1 MTIDQKLHW
10 EKIYQDKSPKQVSWT
25 QSVPQTSLD
34 LIEHANL
41 PKNAAIID
49 VGGGESRLVDHL
61 LMLGYNDVS
70 VLDISKN
77 AIERSKQRLGNRAN
91 GVQWIEADI
100 RAFKPTR
107 TYALWHDRAVFHFL
121 TNEDDIAHYKQLIYR
136 HLNNTLIMSTFSLS
150 GPLKCSGLPIKQY
163 SAELL
168 QKQFVPHVELL
179 EGIEEKHQTPFGT
192 TQDFICTRF
201 KMKKID

>member
-1 MTIDQKLHW
+1 M
-10 EKIYQDKSPKQVSWT
+10 SWT

-34 LIEHANL
+34 LIEHSKL

-49 VGGGESRLVDHL
+49 IGGGESHLVDHL
-61 LMLGYNDVS
+61 LMLGYIDVS

-77 AIERSKQRLGNRAN
+77 AIERSKQRLGSKADH
-91 GVQWIEADI
+91 VQWIEADI
-100 RAFKPTR
+100 RSFKPTR
-107 TYALWHDRAVFHFL
+107 AYSLWHDRAVFHFL
-121 TNEDDIAHYKQLIYR
+121 THEHEIAHYKQLIGGYVN
-136 HLNNTLIMSTFSLS
+136 HTLIMSTFSLS

-168 QKQFVPHVELL
+168 QDQFTPHVELL
-179 EGIEEKHQTPFGT
+179 EAVEEKHHTPFGT

-201 KMKKID
+201 KIK